1 MKKLLLL
8 LVLLGGFTAF
18 GQGTITGSLMDMDL
32 GGPLPGAN
40 VIEAGTNNGVVT
52 DFDGNFSITVA
63 KAKEHLSLAMLDTKQ
78 RQFLTHY
85 LEKLLHLGLF
95 Q

>member
-40 VIEAGTNNGVVT
+40 VIEAGTCLLYTSPSPRDT
-52 DFDGNFSITVA
+52 D
-63 KAKEHLSLAMLDTKQ
+63 LSRMPSSA
-78 RQFLTHY
+78 
-85 LEKLLHLGLF
+85 
-95 Q
+95 

>member
-40 VIEAGTNNGVVT
+40 VIEAGTNNGSSP
-52 DFDGNFSITVA
+52 GPGAISIERNVGDRLVWL
-63 KAKEHLSLAMLDTKQ
+63 EGLSNDSESLP
-78 RQFLTHY
+78 FPSC
-85 LEKLLHLGLF
+85 LLSVPAVGV
-95 Q
+95 